1 MKAKFQLDPA
11 EVAMSKGWGFSE
23 SGKGQLT
30 KRSRAVSLTS
40 YIMELVHKPTD
51 VKALGEIPPG
61 HYSRQEMIKKRE
73 QLKQAL
79 FEQLEE
85 KVAIFL
91 KVRGR

>member
-1 MKAKFQLDPA
+1 MKAKFRLDPV

-23 SGKGQLT
+23 GGKGQHT
-30 KRSRAVSLTS
+30 KRSRAAGLSS
-40 YIMELVHKPTD
+40 YTIELIHKPTD

-73 QLKQAL
+73 QLKQTL
-79 FEQLEE
+79 FEQLEQ

-91 KVRGR
+91 KIPGR